1 MRVSSVGL
9 GGMLLATATHTTSA
23 RTCGDKSPLDAKCA
37 DLFPTCPDRH
47 SPAIFNGCYHCAHDV
62 TCVIKSFAVVN
73 VKEMVQANEE
83 NDGDDVK
90 DESAAA
96 KSAGDKDRQVWSEAG
111 SHLNAV
117 TATTTESTTGT
128 PYLFDASSLAHK
140 LQSAVRDLRVACR
153 VSYAFQ
159 INEDKMTTWKDASLR
174 NVLKSV
180 HVTPEVQAKIHAV
193 YDEALAQMRT
203 LLDET
208 YDRTVA
214 EMTHRLDGF
223 EKVPRARASGA
234 RHGLIQHLR
243 YATVKLDLEHVI
255 EEMHK
260 EHEHQ
265 RSHVV
270 YLETRLKALEAT
282 PDRGDVALCNQLR
295 ERVAKLEAALEDA
308 AARCVTIENEH
319 ATAVSTLREAKW
331 AMTQGMHARETSQLC
346 DIIRMN
352 EAQFMHVA
360 TAHKS
365 LPVKTAASSPTR
377 VQRYDPHS
385 GRALMHVTHLS
396 TDLVA
401 AAPGV
406 QYISS
411 SPTRPP
417 ARPPS
422 PQPRHPRPNTTPS
435 GNPLP
440 LLPTATVER
449 PYV

>member
-1 MRVSSVGL
+1 
-9 GGMLLATATHTTSA
+9 
-23 RTCGDKSPLDAKCA
+23 
-37 DLFPTCPDRH
+37 
-47 SPAIFNGCYHCAHDV
+47 
-62 TCVIKSFAVVN
+62 
-73 VKEMVQANEE
+73 
-83 NDGDDVK
+83 
-90 DESAAA
+90 
-96 KSAGDKDRQVWSEAG
+96 
-111 SHLNAV
+111 
-117 TATTTESTTGT
+117 
-128 PYLFDASSLAHK
+128 
-140 LQSAVRDLRVACR
+140 
-153 VSYAFQ
+153 
-159 INEDKMTTWKDASLR
+159 
-174 NVLKSV
+174 

-223 EKVPRARASGA
+223 EKELTAQAAASHA
-234 RHGLIQHLR
+234 SLVDDLELR

-319 ATAVSTLREAKW
+319 ATAKRRIGHLESEATLREAKW

-385 GRALMHVTHLS
+385 GRALVHVTHLS